1 MGRYAAE
8 LRGKTAQY
16 KRMKA
21 ELGGLRAEWGT
32 LSRTVSLLAG
42 QDSSVTS
49 QLSAVEAKRGVAGF
63 AQTEEQLRQAE
74 QLKAEVDS
82 AKGKTLEEISQV
94 VEEINR
100 QIKDNKTRLAP
111 QIKSLRTLRAQHGEI
126 EVRERPEGSCLK
138 AVVPTSQP
146 WLGGVSR
153 EEGRVRQHQGE
164 VGQPPQS
171 GEAPF
176 HL

>member
-94 VEEINR
+94 VEEI
-100 QIKDNKTRLAP
+100 
-111 QIKSLRTLRAQHGEI
+111 
-126 EVRERPEGSCLK
+126 
-138 AVVPTSQP
+138 
-146 WLGGVSR
+146 
-153 EEGRVRQHQGE
+153 
-164 VGQPPQS
+164 
-171 GEAPF
+171 
-176 HL
+176 